1 MKREAIRGAAL
12 GMIFSGIAYLV
23 VRFSGYGWR
32 SLTVLLYLYVFMG
45 ATISAAGSFDI
56 LDSSIAEIF
65 DRVVLVAERE
75 ELVLRKL
82 VSGEKYRVEGELEK
96 L

>member
-1 MKREAIRGAAL
+1 MV
-12 GMIFSGIAYLV
+12 FSGVAYLV

-45 ATISAAGSFDI
+45 VMVSVAGSFDL
-56 LDSSIAEIF
+56 LDSSVAEIL
-65 DRVVLVAERE
+65 DRVVLVAGQE